1 MDKKDGRG
9 PIERGKTILR
19 PKSGLRQSG
28 MSTPPPPAPAF
39 PPRRVEPDSIRPQ
52 AVNRPP
58 AVTTYTLGGSG
69 INALARA
76 AGPLL
81 MLAGRLR
88 HAHAP
93 VDIAALRTRLHSE
106 VRLFD
111 SRVLRSGVPD
121 DHVQAAR
128 YALCATLDE
137 AISST
142 DWGARDDWNT
152 RSLTLEFHP
161 ELAGGSHFFR
171 FLERMEREPRHHAWP
186 LEVLYLCLSLGFE
199 GRSGGAPRQQ
209 PELEAIRQ
217 RLSATLLALTG
228 KAPKP
233 LSDRWQTPARRASR
247 GPATALAWLKP
258 GRMAAWVSDR
268 IRRGIRKPFLADAS
282 AAAGLERRLGEAI
295 TRAAGHPAQ
304 GGRVDEL
311 PWLIFL
317 GAAGAGKTS
326 AIRQSGL
333 AFSSVPVPGDGHDCD
348 WWITREAMLLD
359 VAGRTDWTQLLP
371 FLASRRR
378 RIQGLAVTWSAS
390 DLLQS
395 DSHLVAAIQEMHHRI
410 AELGAIVSP
419 SPPLYLLVTKMDL
432 LPGFREYFDDLDAA
446 DRRQVWGVT
455 FDFADSRSGRAVH
468 TLSAEFDALAGRLHD
483 RTCQR
488 LRDEATLLKR
498 ASLFEFPQ
506 QFAMLKPGIIRIV
519 DGIGAVTGQ
528 SAHPQVRGVYFS
540 SVPGPGTRVDALREH
555 VGPPP
560 GGGDRGSPGGLFIE
574 RLFRE
579 VVLREIGMIR

>member
-1 MDKKDGRG
+1 MDKKDGKG
-9 PIERGKTILR
+9 PIERGKTILT
-19 PKSGLRQSG
+19 PKSGLRQSKT
-28 MSTPPPPAPAF
+28 STPPPPAPAF
-39 PPRRVEPDSIRPQ
+39 PPRRVEPESIRPK
-52 AVNRPP
+52 AANRAP

-93 VDIAALRTRLHSE
+93 ADIAALRARLHSE

-121 DHVQAAR
+121 DHVQIAR

-137 AISST
+137 VISSS
-142 DWGARDDWNT
+142 DWGARDDWNA
-152 RSLTLEFHP
+152 RSLTREFHP
-161 ELAGGSHFFR
+161 ELAGGSQFFR
-171 FLERMEREPRHHAWP
+171 FLERMELEPRHHAWP
-186 LEVLYLCLSLGFE
+186 LEVLYLCLNLGYE

-209 PELEAIRQ
+209 AELDAIRH
-217 RLSATLLALTG
+217 RLSATIQGLTG
-228 KAPKP
+228 KVPKP
-233 LSDRWQTPARRASR
+233 LSDHWQSPARSSGR
-247 GPATALAWLKP
+247 GPATALAWMKP
-258 GRMAAWVSDR
+258 GRISDWVNDR
-268 IRRGIRKPFLADAS
+268 IRGGIRKPFLADAS

-295 TRAAGHPAQ
+295 TRAAGHPVQ

-311 PWLIFL
+311 PWLIVL

-326 AIRQSGL
+326 AIRQSGIEF
-333 AFSSVPVPGDGHDCD
+333 ASVPVPGDGHDCD

-359 VAGRTDWTQLLP
+359 VAGRTDWKELLP

-395 DSHLVAAIQEMHHRI
+395 DSHLAAAIQEIHRRI
-410 AELGAIVSP
+410 ADLGAIVSP

-432 LPGFREYFDDLDAA
+432 LPGFRAYFADLDAG

-455 FDFADSRSGRAVH
+455 FDFADSRSGRAVQ
-468 TLSAEFDALAGRLHD
+468 TLSSEFDALAGRLHA
-483 RTCQR
+483 RTGQR

-498 ASLFEFPQ
+498 TSLFEFPQ

-519 DGIGAVTGQ
+519 DGIGAATGQ

-540 SVPGPGTRVDALREH
+540 SVPGPGTPVDALREH

-560 GGGDRGSPGGLFIE
+560 GGGSRDSPGGFFIE